1 MFISIGLFEKIMG
14 VLGISE
20 TLAPQSQ
27 FTFLVTN
34 NLKFLEKKTE
44 FKVNLAFFNKTTKL

>member
-1 MFISIGLFEKIMG
+1 MG
-14 VLGISE
+14 
-20 TLAPQSQ
+20 QSQ

-44 FKVNLAFFNKTTKL
+44 FKVNLAFFNKTTAI